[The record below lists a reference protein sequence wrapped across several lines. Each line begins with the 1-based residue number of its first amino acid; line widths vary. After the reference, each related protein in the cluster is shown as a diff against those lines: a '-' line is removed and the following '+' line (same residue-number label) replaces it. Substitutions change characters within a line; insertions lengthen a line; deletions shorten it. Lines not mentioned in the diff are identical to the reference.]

1 MYIRILFFIAV
12 SIGLF
17 GLANQSQIVKAGQAT
32 KNKPVEK
39 PPKVKPGNVT
49 QPEITITENKDKV
62 IKEYYIDGNLRA
74 IKVIPKNGFPPY
86 YLIDKEGNGEFVQ
99 LGPDMGPEVQ
109 VPQWILFEW

>member
-1 MYIRILFFIAV
+1 MHIRILLFILV

-17 GLANQSQIVKAGQAT
+17 GMANQSQTVKAEQAA
-32 KNKPVEK
+32 KSKPVEK
-39 PPKVKPGNVT
+39 PPKVKPGNVL

-62 IKEYYIDGNLRA
+62 IKEYYIDGKLRA
-74 IKVIPKNGFPPY
+74 IKVVPKNGFPPY
-86 YLIDKEGNGEFVQ
+86 YLIDKEGNGKFVQ